1 MMNDQSK
8 VETLLTIAGLAP
20 PADELAEMVASYPAL
35 RAGIELLYAPE
46 FGDAEPLLVPTI
58 DVD

>member
-1 MMNDQSK
+1 MNDSTT

-20 PADELAEMVASYPAL
+20 PADELAEIVASYPAL

-46 FGDAEPLLVPTI
+46 FSAAEPLLVPTI
-58 DVD
+58 D